1 MSPALSHIGRRRSIR
16 TQLAMGSLFF
26 FGIVF
31 VLGSFGI
38 ASLSYVNS
46 LQAEIRT
53 RWLPSTSVVGDL
65 NNFTSDFPAAERAAL
80 LSSNGS
86 EVAAHAAEMSDLD
99 RAIARAEAS
108 YERLRHDSGETE
120 LYRRFS
126 AGRRTIATSLRRN
139 SRFSIRGTLAMRCT
153 YTGCVLRPAIT
164 RPATR
169 LGC

>member
-26 FGIVF
+26 FVIVF

-99 RAIARAEAS
+99 RATARAERATNGFVTI
-108 YERLRHDSGETE
+108 RGKRNCI
-120 LYRRFS
+120 
-126 AGRRTIATSLRRN
+126 AGFPPGGRTIATSLRRN
-139 SRFSIRGTLAMRCT
+139 SRFSIRGTPAMRCP